1 MEMMED
7 RGISVVLL
15 DQVSVSLFRFQE
27 TNIEKRVDNFVDA
40 VLQFFKIEMFF
51 LKFEKNNFCNFVL
64 IFEYII
70 LGRNFYLLL
79 KVRNNTKKVLYFC
92 RYIFLQILT
101 ILVIQYSTRYM
112 QYSWFLILSIQQYC
126 FLIVISIEVEIYQL
140 HTTLI
145 TQ

>member
-126 FLIVISIEVEIYQL
+126 LLIVISIEVEIYQL

>member
-112 QYSWFLILSIQQYC
+112 QYSWFLILSISS
-126 FLIVISIEVEIYQL
+126 IVF
-140 HTTLI
+140 
-145 TQ
+145 